1 MRWLARLRKIFQSLF
16 RRRQIE
22 RDLDAELQYHLEQEM
37 ESGIEAGLSP
47 EEAQL
52 AARRLVGSVPLYKEE
67 CRDAWGIGFVENLM
81 RDLRHATRMLR
92 RTPLFTVT
100 AISLLALG
108 IGANTTVFTF
118 VENILLRS
126 LPVRDPQQLVVLN
139 WGEMTNMSYPNY
151 VDFRDRNTVFS
162 NLAAYRFNPVSMGVQ
177 GRESSRV
184 WGYEASGNYF
194 GTLGVQPLLGRFFG
208 PTEDDK
214 PGANPVVVI
223 SHRYWTSRFNA
234 DPGVIGRAVKINGY
248 PFIIIGVAPPSFS
261 GTELIVAGD
270 YWVPMSMESHIE
282 PGNDDWIHSRGAQ
295 NIWTMGRLKPGV
307 SGAQAAANLD
317 QISQQL
323 ARAYPNELDQRTRF
337 HLARPGLIGQTL
349 RGPITSFGVVLS
361 GMAGAGLLL
370 ACMNLAGM
378 LLARAADRHREV
390 GIRLALGASRF
401 QLLRQLMTE
410 SLFLSTGGGVLGVAS
425 AFGACRLFSA
435 WHLEFDLP
443 LVTALRPDGL
453 VLCFAAAVALATTVV
468 FGLTPALQAIRTE
481 VIPSL
486 KNEPVSSRF
495 RRWSVRDFLVGGQI
509 ALSMVLVIG
518 SVLVVRSLRHALTL
532 NLGFNPD
539 RAVSVSFDLS
549 LQRYSEEGSRRFDA
563 ALVRKASGV
572 RGFESA
578 GVINSLPLRLGGE
591 NNRVVSRTDRP
602 VPKPSERIGAIIY
615 NVSPGYLRAA
625 GTRLLFGRDVNDY
638 DREGAPL
645 VAMVNEALA
654 HVYFGKENPLGKRVR
669 LSTDPA
675 DKGIEIVGVVETG
688 KYEYMGEDPKPVV
701 FLPIAQTGTAW
712 TTVVARTSLPTQQAS
727 ELLGKT
733 VLDLDPD
740 LTLFDEGGL
749 RTQLA
754 IPLFPARAA
763 AIVLGIFGVLAT
775 VLAATGLF
783 ALVAYAVARRTH
795 EIGIRMA
802 LGARPVQVLRP
813 VLART
818 LVLCAAG
825 ISIGTVI
832 TLAAARLLSAILYGV
847 SPRDPATYITAI
859 LLLTGV
865 GLLAC
870 WEPAARAMRID
881 PARAL
886 REE

>member
-1 MRWLARLRKIFQSLF
+1 MRWLARFRKISQSLF
-16 RRRQIE
+16 RRPQVE
-22 RDLDAELQYHLEQEM
+22 GDLDAELQYHLEQEIQ
-37 ESGIEAGLSP
+37 SGIEAGMSP
-47 EEAQL
+47 QEAKL
-52 AARRLVGSVPLYKEE
+52 AAQRLVGSVPLYKEE
-67 CRDAWGIGFVENLM
+67 CRDAWGTNFLDNLV
-81 RDLRHATRMLR
+81 RDVRHAARMLL

-100 AISLLALG
+100 GISLLALG

-118 VENILLRS
+118 VENLLLRT

-162 NLAAYRFNPVSMGVQ
+162 NFAAYRFNPVSMGIQ

-194 GTLGVQPLLGRFFG
+194 DTLGVQPVLGRFFG

-214 PGANPVVVI
+214 PGTNPVVII
-223 SHRYWTSRFNA
+223 SHRYWTSRFAA
-234 DPGVIGRAVKINGY
+234 DPGVIGRAVKVNGY
-248 PFIIIGVAPPSFS
+248 PFMIIGVAPASFS

-270 YWVPMSMESHIE
+270 YWVPMSMEAQIE
-282 PGNDDWIHSRGAQ
+282 PGNIDWIHSRGAQ
-295 NIWTMGRLKPGV
+295 NIWTMGRLKAGV
-307 SGAQAAANLD
+307 SSAQAAANLD

-323 ARAYPNELDQRTRF
+323 ARAYPNELDQRMSF
-337 HLARPGLIGQTL
+337 HLSRPGLIGQAL

-361 GMAGAGLLL
+361 GIAAAGLLL

-378 LLARAADRHREV
+378 LLARASARHREV
-390 GIRLALGASRF
+390 GIRLALGASRL

-410 SLFLSTGGGVLGVAS
+410 SLFLSAGGGVLGVAI

-443 LVTALRPDGL
+443 LVTALQPDGT
-453 VLCFAAAVALATTVV
+453 VLCFAAAVALATTIL
-468 FGLTPALQAIRTE
+468 FGLTPALEAVRTD

-486 KNEPVSSRF
+486 KNEPVSTRF
-495 RRWSVRDFLVGGQI
+495 RRWSVRDFLVGGQV
-509 ALSMVLVIG
+509 ALSVILVIC
-518 SVLVVRSLRHALTL
+518 SVLVVRSLQRALTL

-549 LQRYSEEGSRRFDA
+549 LQRYSEEDSRRFDA

-578 GVINSLPLRLGGE
+578 GVINNSPLRLGGE

-602 VPKPSERIGAIIY
+602 VPKPAERIGAIIY

-638 DREGAPL
+638 DRERAPL
-645 VAMVNEALA
+645 VALVNEALA
-654 HVYFGKENPLGKRVR
+654 HVFFDNENPLGKRIR
-669 LSTDPA
+669 LTTDPA

-688 KYEYMGEDPKPVV
+688 KYEYIGEDPKPVV
-701 FLPIAQTGTAW
+701 FLPIAQTGTSW
-712 TTVVARTSLPTQQAS
+712 TTVVARTSLPPQQAS
-727 ELLGKT
+727 ELLRKT
-733 VLDLDPD
+733 VLDLDPE
-740 LTLFDEGGL
+740 LTIFNAGSMRD
-749 RTQLA
+749 QLA
-754 IPLFPARAA
+754 VPLFPARAA
-763 AIVLGIFGVLAT
+763 AIVLGIFGALAT
-775 VLAATGLF
+775 MLAATGLF
-783 ALVAYAVARRTH
+783 AVVAYAVSRRTH

-802 LGARPVQVLRP
+802 LGARPVQVLSS
-813 VLART
+813 VIGRT
-818 LVLCAAG
+818 LVVCAAG
-825 ISIGTVI
+825 VLIGTVI

-847 SPRDPATYITAI
+847 SPRDPETYVAAI
-859 LLLTGV
+859 LLLTLV
-865 GLLAC
+865 GLIAC
-870 WEPAARAMRID
+870 WNPTVRAMRID